1 LNPHHSTNSR
11 ISNLCIFLGH
21 QEKVDCKVFSF
32 WFTVAFFHETNSGS
46 NSTMS
51 LYLYRQGFL
60 LTFNFN
66 LAGLGICFNQRFLII
81 MCCMGICF

>member
-21 QEKVDCKVFSF
+21 QEIVNCNVFSF
-32 WFTVAFFHETNSGS
+32 WFTVAFFHETDSGS

-51 LYLYRQGFL
+51 LYLNRQGF
-60 LTFNFN
+60 
-66 LAGLGICFNQRFLII
+66 
-81 MCCMGICF
+81 